1 MGRAMLVESCYGATV
16 SGPASPMPRSLRAHA
31 RWECLGGAPSLIIHP
46 DAPGSERPRPLLLWM
61 HGRTAFKEMDN
72 GRYLRLM
79 RAGIASVAID
89 LPGHGERAEEAL
101 QASDRTMEVIESA
114 LSELPE
120 VIRAIGRVSGLDST
134 RMAIGGMSLGGMT
147 ALAAL
152 CRSHPF
158 RAAVVE
164 ATTGDWTHLAG
175 AMHDPARADAMEPAR
190 HLDRWQPVPILAIH
204 AQLDEWIRV
213 EWQRTFLER
222 LRGVNAAMPVELLEF
237 PRTGAPHE
245 HIGFGTFGPQAKDAC
260 TEFLVRHLLPEGIS
274 DSR

>member
-1 MGRAMLVESCYGATV
+1 MGDAMLVESCYGAAV

-31 RWECLGGAPSLIIHP
+31 RWERLAGVPALVVHP

-89 LPGHGERAEEAL
+89 LPGHGERADEAR
-101 QASDRTMEVIESA
+101 QASERTMEVIEAA
-114 LSELPE
+114 LGELPALTQ
-120 VIRAIGRVSGLDST
+120 AIGRVPGLDT
-134 RMAIGGMSLGGMT
+134 DRMAIGGMSLGGMT

-152 CRSHPF
+152 CRPHAF

-164 ATTGDWTHLAG
+164 ATTGDWTHLTG
-175 AMHDPARADAMEPAR
+175 AIHDPARSDAMEPAR
-190 HLDRWQPVPILAIH
+190 HLDRWRPVPMLAIH
-204 AQLDEWIRV
+204 AQLDEWIRI

-222 LRGVNAAMPVELLEF
+222 VRGMNAGLPVELLEF

-245 HIGFGTFGPQAKDAC
+245 HVGFGTFGPQAKDAC
-260 TEFLVRHLLPEGIS
+260 TDFLRRWLAPEAVS
-274 DSR
+274 PPR